1 MATKVVLVDSG
12 GSNLA
17 SVQAAFARL
26 GVDAPVVA
34 DWAQIESASH
44 VVLPG
49 VGAAAPSMARL
60 RRHDLV
66 SRLASLKQ
74 PVLGVC
80 VGMQL
85 MFERSVEGDVECL
98 GLLPGNVEKLSLA
111 PGLRVPHM
119 GWNRIHVQSN
129 HPICAGLDN
138 QFAYYVH
145 SFAANL
151 SPFTLATTTHG
162 RAFSAI
168 VARNNFVGAQF
179 HPERSQT
186 AGAQLLKNFLEWR

>member
-1 MATKVVLVDSG
+1 MAPNVVLVDSG

-26 GVDAPVVA
+26 GVAAPVVS
-34 DWAQIESASH
+34 DWASIAAASH

-60 RRHDLV
+60 RGHDLID
-66 SRLASLKQ
+66 RLATLTQ

-85 MFERSVEGDVECL
+85 MFDRSVEGDVACL
-98 GLLPGNVEKLSLA
+98 GLLPGRVEKLSAA
-111 PGLRVPHM
+111 PGLRIPHM
-119 GWNRIHVQSN
+119 GWNRIHVQSD
-129 HPICAGLDN
+129 HPICFGLDN

-145 SFAANL
+145 SFAAPV
-151 SPFTLATTTHG
+151 SEFTIATTTHG

-179 HPERSQT
+179 HPERSQN